1 MPLRKLLCAP
11 RGKQHRRQRE
21 EGNVVLGTGRR
32 AGYDEQSICI
42 KKLLQLWT
50 KARGIHSPITR

>member
-1 MPLRKLLCAP
+1 MPPRKLPCAP
-11 RGKQHRRQRE
+11 RGKQHRRQTE
-21 EGNVVLGTGRR
+21 EGNIVLGTGRR

-50 KARGIHSPITR
+50 KARSIYSPTTR